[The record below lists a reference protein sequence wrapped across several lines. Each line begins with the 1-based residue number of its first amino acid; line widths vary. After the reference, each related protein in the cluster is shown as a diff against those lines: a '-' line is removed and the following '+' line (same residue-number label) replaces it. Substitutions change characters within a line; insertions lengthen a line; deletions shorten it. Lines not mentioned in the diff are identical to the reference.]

1 MVQTPQVTYQS
12 IYIITYRT
20 KKKKTKDQTQVTDN
34 IFLFSS
40 EQETLELVVDDVTSI
55 VVTNQAIIDAWMERD
70 VDACSIIFYNIEPT
84 YQTSIEGSTTAHEM
98 WTRLTLQ
105 YAEVSVANA
114 SLLLG
119 KFHQYK
125 MDPGI
130 QNN

>member
-1 MVQTPQVTYQS
+1 M
-12 IYIITYRT
+12 
-20 KKKKTKDQTQVTDN
+20 
-34 IFLFSS
+34 
-40 EQETLELVVDDVTSI
+40 TSI